1 MNGGVLGK
9 AKQLQGSCTRRERHR
24 TFGKLKAGQVA
35 KSVSEGEWPEAG
47 EWAGAV
53 YAG

>member
-9 AKQLQGSCTRRERHR
+9 GKQLQRSCPRRERHR
-24 TFGKLKAGQVA
+24 TFGKRKGSQVA
-35 KSVSEGEWPEAG
+35 KSVSGGEWPEAG